1 MVNNEEIKKDDAI
14 DKEVEDLKTSDC
26 DATDEVVEDK
36 EVESEATEAK
46 AEDAKKEDKK
56 QAKKAKKDEIQK
68 LNEELAKLQNAN
80 AKIKEDYLRAL
91 ADMENTKRRLNE
103 DVLKQKKYAS
113 YNLVESLVTPVEMLE
128 RVTNMETDNAELKN
142 FLQGFKM
149 ISKQI
154 VDILEADGLKEI
166 EALGKEFDPNFHHAI
181 EKEHKDGIEANIVL
195 EVKQTGYTYKDRLIR
210 PAMVKVSE

>member
-1 MVNNEEIKKDDAI
+1 MNNEETKNEEVL
-14 DKEVEDLKTSDC
+14 DKEVEDLKNSETN
-26 DATDEVVEDK
+26 ATDEV
-36 EVESEATEAK
+36 EVSNEESETIESK
-46 AEDAKKEDKK
+46 DENKKEDKK
-56 QAKKAKKDEIQK
+56 QAKKNKKDEIAK
-68 LNEELAKLQNAN
+68 LNEELSKVQANNLKLR
-80 AKIKEDYLRAL
+80 EDYLRAL

-113 YNLVESLVTPVEMLE
+113 FKLVEDLITPVEMLE
-128 RVTNMETDNAELKN
+128 RVTNMETDSQELKN

-166 EALGKEFDPNFHHAI
+166 DALGKEFDPNFHHAI
-181 EKEHKDGIEANIVL
+181 EKEHKEGIEANIVL

>member
-1 MVNNEEIKKDDAI
+1 MNNEEIKKDENI
-14 DKEVEDLKTSDC
+14 DKEVEDLKNSES
-26 DATDEVVEDK
+26 DATDSAEVS
-36 EVESEATEAK
+36 ESEESETVETK
-46 AEDAKKEDKK
+46 AEDTKKEDKK
-56 QAKKAKKDEIQK
+56 QTKKAKKDEIAK
-68 LNEELAKLQNAN
+68 LNEELAKVQTSN
-80 AKIKEDYLRAL
+80 AKLREDYLRAL

-128 RVTNMETDNAELKN
+128 RVTNMETDNQELKN

-181 EKEHKDGIEANIVL
+181 EKEHRDGIEANIVL